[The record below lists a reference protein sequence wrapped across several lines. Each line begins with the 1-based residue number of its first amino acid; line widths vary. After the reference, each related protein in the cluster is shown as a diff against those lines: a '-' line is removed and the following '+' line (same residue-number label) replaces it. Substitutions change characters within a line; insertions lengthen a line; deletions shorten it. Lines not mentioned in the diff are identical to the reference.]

1 MMMKEFWVRYKKTS
15 LRMICDKDLEKDA
28 KEELVT
34 HYNLLENYIRRN
46 PLFLTT
52 YEPLPVEEDAP
63 SIVRIMADAAS
74 KTGVGPMASVAG
86 AFSELI
92 GIFLL
97 KNNLKDVLVENGG
110 DIYLKTTTH
119 RVVGVYAG
127 TSEFSEKIGFKIK
140 PDETPLGVCTSS
152 GSVGHS
158 ISLGDSDS
166 VTVISK
172 SGSLSDAAA
181 TAIGNHVKGREG
193 IEKGIQKAGDIKRII
208 GVLIIK
214 EGVMASWGRLPE
226 LIKT

>member
-1 MMMKEFWVRYKKTS
+1 MVLKEFLIRYKKTS
-15 LRMICDKDLEKDA
+15 LRVMGDKDLREDA

-97 KNNLKDVLVENGG
+97 KNNLKEVLVENGG
-110 DIYLKTTTH
+110 DIYLKTTTP

-127 TSEFSEKIGFKIK
+127 TSEFSGTIGFKIN
-140 PDETPLGVCTSS
+140 PGETPLGVCTSS

-181 TAIGNHVKGREG
+181 TAIGNHVKGGEG
-193 IEKGIQKAGDIKRII
+193 IKKGIKKAGDIKGIQ

>member
-1 MMMKEFWVRYKKTS
+1 MMMKEFWIRYKETS
-15 LRMICDKDLEKDA
+15 LRIMGDKDLEEDA
-28 KEELVT
+28 REELIT

-46 PLFLTT
+46 PLFLTL

-63 SIVRIMADAAS
+63 LIVRIMADAAW
-74 KTGVGPMASVAG
+74 KAGVGPMASVAG

-92 GIFLL
+92 GNFLL
-97 KNNLKDVLVENGG
+97 KNNLKEVLVENGG
-110 DIYLKTTTH
+110 DIYLKTTTP

-127 TSEFSEKIGFKIK
+127 TSEFSGTIGFKINPRK
-140 PDETPLGVCTSS
+140 TPLGVCTSS

-158 ISLGDSDS
+158 ISLGESDS

-193 IEKGIQKAGDIKRII
+193 INKGIQKAEDIKGIH

-214 EGVMASWGRLPE
+214 RGVLGSWGRLPE

>member
-15 LRMICDKDLEKDA
+15 LRIMGDKDLREGT

-52 YEPLPVEEDAP
+52 YEPLPIEEDAP

-97 KNNLKDVLVENGG
+97 KNNLRDVLVENGG
-110 DIYLKTTTH
+110 DIYLKTTTPL
-119 RVVGVYAG
+119 VVGVYAG
-127 TSEFSEKIGFKIK
+127 TSEFSGKIGFKIN
-140 PDETPLGVCTSS
+140 PGETPLGVCTSS

-193 IEKGIQKAGDIKRII
+193 IKKGIQKAGDIEGII

-214 EGVMASWGRLPE
+214 GGVLGSWGRLPE